1 MVNKI
6 TRFIEEYG
14 RREGPTVEQLYE
26 KYGFYDDIIYSSV
39 KVNQGMNVI
48 LRIENEWRHT
58 MIVEKEQNNTKWL
71 KEDSLKIRVKKE
83 GEKSTV
89 AVILD
94 GYNICFKLIMFEFID
109 YTKEEL
115 SLDVSVTRHWN
126 NQRVFI
132 IDSKD
137 SLTLASYISQ
147 FIKEWDIKV
156 SENTVS
162 DADIISD
169 ELWYGQT

>member
-1 MVNKI
+1 MV
-6 TRFIEEYG
+6 
-14 RREGPTVEQLYE
+14 
-26 KYGFYDDIIYSSV
+26 
-39 KVNQGMNVI
+39 
-48 LRIENEWRHT
+48 
-58 MIVEKEQNNTKWL
+58 VEKEQNNTKWL
-71 KEDSLKIRVKKE
+71 KEGSLKIKVKEE

-109 YTKEEL
+109 YTKDEL

-132 IDSKD
+132 IDSKN
-137 SLTLASYISQ
+137 SLTLVSYISK
-147 FIKEWDIKV
+147 FIKEWDIKI

>member
-1 MVNKI
+1 MV
-6 TRFIEEYG
+6 
-14 RREGPTVEQLYE
+14 
-26 KYGFYDDIIYSSV
+26 
-39 KVNQGMNVI
+39 
-48 LRIENEWRHT
+48 
-58 MIVEKEQNNTKWL
+58 VEKEQNNTKWL
-71 KEDSLKIRVKKE
+71 KEDSLKIKVKEE

-109 YTKEEL
+109 YTKDEL

-137 SLTLASYISQ
+137 SLTLVSYISK
-147 FIKEWDIKV
+147 FIKEWDIKI
-156 SENTVS
+156 SKNTVS

>member
-1 MVNKI
+1 
-6 TRFIEEYG
+6 
-14 RREGPTVEQLYE
+14 
-26 KYGFYDDIIYSSV
+26 
-39 KVNQGMNVI
+39 
-48 LRIENEWRHT
+48 

-71 KEDSLKIRVKKE
+71 KEDNLKIRVKKE

-132 IDSKD
+132 IDSKE

-147 FIKEWDIKV
+147 FIKEWDIKI